1 MFENLQEKLQRA
13 FKTLRGQATLTEE
26 NIDEAL
32 REIRLALLEA
42 DVNFK
47 VVKQLIDQIR
57 VKAVGQDVLT
67 ALSPGEQVIKIVRD
81 ELVEILGRDTA
92 RMKFASQPPTVILM
106 AGLQGSG
113 KTTTSGKLANWL
125 KNGGHRPLLVS
136 VDVYR
141 PAARE
146 QLKVVAQAV
155 KANIYEGEV
164 GEATPGP
171 RDPRAK
177 EARRE
182 AINTGS
188 DVLIVDTAGRLHID
202 DQLMDEMQLLKRLL
216 NPQEILFVADAMTG
230 QDAVNSA
237 DEFHKKLSLTGV
249 VLTKM
254 DGDARGG
261 AALSIRQVTGQPIK
275 FIGVGEKYDALEPFH
290 PDRIVSRILGMG
302 DILSLIERA
311 ESQIDKKKAQ
321 EMATKALT
329 GDGFSLED
337 FRDQL
342 RQVKKM
348 GSMKS
353 LLGMLPSIGP
363 FSGLQKAADNVDEG
377 QINRVEA
384 IINSMT
390 THERNHHEVING
402 SRRKRIARG
411 SGTTV
416 QEVNNLLRQ
425 YAQMKK
431 MFKQMGK
438 TVAPRT
444 GLFHQL
450 QGQPAHGVAGIDFHH
465 RLEPAIALGC
475 AIDEGVDA
483 NRPDIAGALQF
494 RFEQRKDV
502 AIEALEAAR
511 NVRRFAEQ
519 RGYVRRY
526 AAAVVGRRPVGPEL
540 SLAVIDQA
548 GVAAELQ
555 VARPH
560 LQLDGEIQRALQ
572 PGFDDHL
579 SAILQGT
586 GQPLL
591 LCRQHL

>member
-13 FKTLRGQATLTEE
+13 FKSLRGQAKLSEE
-26 NIDEAL
+26 NIAEAL

-47 VVKQLIDQIR
+47 VVKELIDRIQA
-57 VKAVGQDVLT
+57 KAVGQEVMT

-81 ELVEILGRDTA
+81 ELVEILGKDTA
-92 RMKFASQPPTVILM
+92 RMKFASQPPTVVLM

-113 KTTTSGKLANWL
+113 KTTTSGKLAHWF
-125 KNGGHRPLLVS
+125 KAGGHRPLLVS

-146 QLKVVAQAV
+146 QLKIVAEAV
-155 KANIYEGEV
+155 KANIYEGQVTESNT
-164 GEATPGP
+164 ATVE
-171 RDPRAK
+171 RLVR

-182 AINTGS
+182 ATISGC
-188 DVLIVDTAGRLHID
+188 DVLIVDTAGRLHVD
-202 DQLMDEMQLLKRLL
+202 DQLMEEMQSLKKLL
-216 NPQEILFVADAMTG
+216 NPSEILFVADAMTG
-230 QDAVNSA
+230 QDAVRSA
-237 DEFHKKLSLTGV
+237 DEFHKKLTLTGV

-275 FIGVGEKYDALEPFH
+275 FIGVGEKYDALEAFH

-311 ESQIDKKKAQ
+311 EQQIDKKKAA
-321 EMATKALT
+321 EMASKALS

-353 LLGMLPSIGP
+353 LIGMLPSVGP
-363 FSGLQKAADNVDEG
+363 FSGLQKAADNVDEK

-390 THERNHHEVING
+390 MYERNHHEVING

-411 SGTTV
+411 SGTSV

-438 TVAPRT
+438 PSFARR
-444 GLFHQL
+444 L
-450 QGQPAHGVAGIDFHH
+450 AGM
-465 RLEPAIALGC
+465 
-475 AIDEGVDA
+475 
-483 NRPDIAGALQF
+483 
-494 RFEQRKDV
+494 KM
-502 AIEALEAAR
+502 
-511 NVRRFAEQ
+511 
-519 RGYVRRY
+519 
-526 AAAVVGRRPVGPEL
+526 
-540 SLAVIDQA
+540 
-548 GVAAELQ
+548 
-555 VARPH
+555 
-560 LQLDGEIQRALQ
+560 
-572 PGFDDHL
+572 PGM
-579 SAILQGT
+579 
-586 GQPLL
+586 
-591 LCRQHL
+591 

>member
-13 FKTLRGQATLTEE
+13 FKTLRGQAKLTEE

-57 VKAVGQDVLT
+57 AKAVGQEVMT

-81 ELVEILGRDTA
+81 ELVAILGTDTA
-92 RMKFASQPPTVILM
+92 RMRFASQPPTVVLM

-113 KTTTSGKLANWL
+113 KTTTSGKLAHWF

-155 KANIYEGEV
+155 KAHIYEGQV
-164 GEATPGP
+164 GEANTATVE
-171 RDPRAK
+171 RLVK

-182 AINTGS
+182 AVVSGC

-202 DQLMDEMQLLKRLL
+202 EQLMEEMQSLKKLLS
-216 NPQEILFVADAMTG
+216 PSEILFVADAMTG

-237 DEFHKKLSLTGV
+237 DEFHKKLSLTGI

-311 ESQIDKKKAQ
+311 EQQIDKKKAT

-329 GDGFSLED
+329 GGGFSLED

-342 RQVKKM
+342 RQVRKM

-353 LLGMLPSIGP
+353 LMGMLPSIGP
-363 FSGLQKAADNVDEG
+363 FSGLQKAADQVDEN

-390 THERNHHEVING
+390 AQERRHHEVING

-411 SGTTV
+411 SGTSV

-425 YAQMKK
+425 YVQMKK
-431 MFKQMGK
+431 MFKDMGK
-438 TVAPRT
+438 ASFARR
-444 GLFHQL
+444 L
-450 QGQPAHGVAGIDFHH
+450 AGM
-465 RLEPAIALGC
+465 
-475 AIDEGVDA
+475 
-483 NRPDIAGALQF
+483 
-494 RFEQRKDV
+494 KM
-502 AIEALEAAR
+502 
-511 NVRRFAEQ
+511 
-519 RGYVRRY
+519 
-526 AAAVVGRRPVGPEL
+526 
-540 SLAVIDQA
+540 
-548 GVAAELQ
+548 
-555 VARPH
+555 
-560 LQLDGEIQRALQ
+560 
-572 PGFDDHL
+572 PGM
-579 SAILQGT
+579 
-586 GQPLL
+586 
-591 LCRQHL
+591 